1 MEGWGNIVVRFAS
14 YADLMLLF
22 GLPLFGL
29 YGVKGT
35 AADAHA
41 AFGYRRLLSWLA
53 GMGLGVSGAGMLIL
67 AVTMSGVTEIGEL
80 QRHVFGM
87 IITGTNVGIAW
98 VVKIAALVGIL
109 LCGGF
114 YRRMPTASLML
125 ASLFAAVGLSTL
137 VWSGHGAMDT
147 GTRGGIHLAA
157 DTLHLLGAGAWLGA
171 LVAFLLL
178 LLRPVQG
185 QGHDDAYRHLLL
197 LRQAVTG
204 FSSAGT
210 LIVAVLIVTGIVNYL
225 LIVGPSLEGMASSPY
240 GILLLVKLGLFGAM
254 LVLAAAN
261 RLRLGPLLERAR
273 SSTEIARAKRAL
285 CNSLAIETTA
295 MMLILLAV
303 AWLGTLSPPGNTRPY

>member
-1 MEGWGNIVVRFAS
+1 
-14 YADLMLLF
+14 MLLF

-29 YGVKGT
+29 YGVKGS

-53 GMGLGVSGAGMLIL
+53 GVGLLVSGAGMLML

-109 LCGGF
+109 LCAGF
-114 YRRMPTASLML
+114 YRRVPTASLVL

-171 LVAFLLL
+171 LAAFLLL

-185 QGHDDAYRHLLL
+185 QGRDDAYQHLLL

-240 GILLLVKLGLFGAM
+240 GVLLLVKLGLFGAM
-254 LVLAAAN
+254 LALAAAN
-261 RLRLGPLLERAR
+261 RFRLGPLLERAR
-273 SSTEIARAKRAL
+273 SSIDIARAKRAL

>member
-29 YGVKGT
+29 YGVKGS

-53 GMGLGVSGAGMLIL
+53 GVGLLVSGAGMLML

-80 QRHVFGM
+80 QRHVFAM

-109 LCGGF
+109 LCAGF
-114 YRRMPTASLML
+114 YRRVPTTSLVL

-171 LVAFLLL
+171 LAAFLLL

-185 QGHDDAYRHLLL
+185 QGRDDAYQHLLL

-240 GILLLVKLGLFGAM
+240 GVLLLVKLGLFGAM
-254 LVLAAAN
+254 LALAAAN
-261 RLRLGPLLERAR
+261 RFRLGPLLERAR
-273 SSTEIARAKRAL
+273 SSIDIARAKRAL

>member
-29 YGVKGT
+29 YGVKGN

-53 GMGLGVSGAGMLIL
+53 GVGLLVSGAGMLML

-87 IITGTNVGIAW
+87 IITGTNVGVAW

-109 LCGGF
+109 LCAGF
-114 YRRMPTASLML
+114 YKRGPTASLVL

-171 LVAFLLL
+171 LAAFLLL

-185 QGHDDAYRHLLL
+185 QGRDDAYQHLLL

-240 GILLLVKLGLFGAM
+240 GVLLLVKLGLFGAM
-254 LVLAAAN
+254 LALAAAN
-261 RLRLGPLLERAR
+261 RFRLGPLLERAR
-273 SSTEIARAKRAL
+273 SSSDIARAKRAL

>member
-29 YGVKGT
+29 YGVKGS

-53 GMGLGVSGAGMLIL
+53 GVGLLVSGAGMLML

-109 LCGGF
+109 LCAGF
-114 YRRMPTASLML
+114 YRRVPTASLVL
-125 ASLFAAVGLSTL
+125 ASLLAAVGLSTL

-171 LVAFLLL
+171 LAAFLLL

-185 QGHDDAYRHLLL
+185 QGRDDAYQHLLL

-240 GILLLVKLGLFGAM
+240 GVLLLVKLGLFGAM
-254 LVLAAAN
+254 LALAAAN
-261 RLRLGPLLERAR
+261 RFRLGPLLERAC
-273 SSTEIARAKRAL
+273 SSSDIARAKRAL

-295 MMLILLAV
+295 MVLILLAV

>member
-29 YGVKGT
+29 YGVQGN
-35 AADAHA
+35 AAEAQA
-41 AFGYRRLLSWLA
+41 TFGFRRLLFWLA
-53 GMGLGVSGAGMLIL
+53 VVGLLVSGVGMLML
-67 AVTMSGVTEIGEL
+67 AQTMSGVSEIVEL
-80 QRHVFGM
+80 ERHVFGM

-98 VVKIAALVGIL
+98 VVKIASLLSIL
-109 LCGGF
+109 LCAWC
-114 YRRMPTASLML
+114 YRRSPTASLAL
-125 ASLFAAVGLSTL
+125 AALFAAVGLSTL

-171 LVAFLLL
+171 LAAFLLL

-185 QGHDDAYRHLLL
+185 QGRDDAYQHLLL

-225 LIVGPSLEGMASSPY
+225 LIVGPSLQGMTSSLY
-240 GILLLVKLGLFGAM
+240 GVLLLVKLGLFGAM
-254 LVLAAAN
+254 VALAATN
-261 RLRLGPLLERAR
+261 RYRLGPLLERAR
-273 SSTEIARAKRAL
+273 SSTEIARAKHAL
-285 CNSLAIETTA
+285 CKSLAIETTA
-295 MMLILLAV
+295 LTLILLVV
-303 AWLGTLSPPGNTRPY
+303 AWLGTLSPSGNTRPY

>member
-1 MEGWGNIVVRFAS
+1 
-14 YADLMLLF
+14 MLLF

-29 YGVKGT
+29 YGVKGN

-53 GMGLGVSGAGMLIL
+53 GVGLLVSGAGMLIL

-109 LCGGF
+109 LCAGF
-114 YRRMPTASLML
+114 HRRVPTASLVL

-147 GTRGGIHLAA
+147 GTRGVIHLAA

-171 LVAFLLL
+171 LAAFLLL
-178 LLRPVQG
+178 LRSG
-185 QGHDDAYRHLLL
+185 QRQDHDDAYRHLLL

-240 GILLLVKLGLFGAM
+240 GVLLLVKLGLFGAM
-254 LVLAAAN
+254 LALAAAN
-261 RLRLGPLLERAR
+261 RFRLGPLLERAR
-273 SSTEIARAKRAL
+273 SSNDIARAKRAL

>member
-1 MEGWGNIVVRFAS
+1 
-14 YADLMLLF
+14 
-22 GLPLFGL
+22 
-29 YGVKGT
+29 
-35 AADAHA
+35 
-41 AFGYRRLLSWLA
+41 
-53 GMGLGVSGAGMLIL
+53 
-67 AVTMSGVTEIGEL
+67 
-80 QRHVFGM
+80 
-87 IITGTNVGIAW
+87 
-98 VVKIAALVGIL
+98 
-109 LCGGF
+109 
-114 YRRMPTASLML
+114 
-125 ASLFAAVGLSTL
+125 LFAAVGLSTL

-171 LVAFLLL
+171 LAAFLLV

-185 QGHDDAYRHLLL
+185 QGRDDAYQHLLL

-240 GILLLVKLGLFGAM
+240 GVLLLVKLGLFGAM
-254 LVLAAAN
+254 LALAAAN
-261 RLRLGPLLERAR
+261 RFRLGPLLERAR
-273 SSTEIARAKRAL
+273 SSIDIARAKRAL